1 LGVVSSL
8 VLRLIRGGVV
18 ARREQGPVTISA
30 DSDNPEMTPT
40 LAKVFV
46 GIFQRLASEERAVA
60 LSTNEV
66 TAA

>member
-18 ARREQGPVTISA
+18 AGREQGPVTISA

-40 LAKVFV
+40 LAKVFA
-46 GIFQRLASEERAVA
+46 GIFQRLVSEEKAATLATR
-60 LSTNEV
+60 EE